1 MSANNEQPVSA
12 SAFSNLVQQAC
23 QEGVEDEKC
32 VVAQYRTTIEQ
43 RKLFTK
49 HLSSSTRDRIPIE
62 WVIDIADE
70 TNGWFYGTAYDY
82 NDVTQMLHVMVPDK
96 QNPSFDGSVLLD
108 YRTVHLI
115 ECVDGKT
122 DALFNKIVRDSVVRV
137 RWEVDWFE
145 EDSSADGTSAEQGGQ
160 WLQSY
165 ARYYLRIANQVLVED
180 DDSEQNSNASKG
192 FVMLTADTN
201 LRLKFCLKGKGQDDF
216 DRLVTDGSVLSTPEV
231 LEDAKRSLIETS
243 KQAKSDQ
250 RNKGGDGANGDQDE
264 AMSVRRLADM
274 SRGLKEFVADLLDE
288 REKVSINRSKMSILF
303 QQFAMTGDLD
313 AGLNLLAD
321 AEEQSVRDERKKN
334 NEKAIASGNKEDK
347 DDAEILADETWLLA
361 QKLETSAI
369 KLLRAGGDANSNA
382 ADELDFLRR
391 SQRKMKKEL
400 EEKDREL
407 QSLYSYRTDNTR
419 QV

>member
-192 FVMLTADTN
+192 FVMLTADT
-201 LRLKFCLKGKGQDDF
+201 
-216 DRLVTDGSVLSTPEV
+216 
-231 LEDAKRSLIETS
+231 
-243 KQAKSDQ
+243 
-250 RNKGGDGANGDQDE
+250 
-264 AMSVRRLADM
+264 
-274 SRGLKEFVADLLDE
+274 
-288 REKVSINRSKMSILF
+288 
-303 QQFAMTGDLD
+303 
-313 AGLNLLAD
+313 
-321 AEEQSVRDERKKN
+321 
-334 NEKAIASGNKEDK
+334 
-347 DDAEILADETWLLA
+347 
-361 QKLETSAI
+361 
-369 KLLRAGGDANSNA
+369 
-382 ADELDFLRR
+382 
-391 SQRKMKKEL
+391 
-400 EEKDREL
+400 KDRK
-407 QSLYSYRTDNTR
+407 S
-419 QV
+419 VV